1 MTKCVIDNQAVN
13 PAHFTIGIDPDSG
26 KHGVA
31 LYENE
36 TLVSLNNFTL
46 LQLRDFL
53 LAFFG
58 NDFSSLQIHIEDNAS
73 VKSAYTA
80 KNKRGESLAVKLN
93 IAQKIGMVKQAQI
106 ELERMLKELG
116 IKVVHR
122 KQSKRW
128 KSAAEV
134 EMFKS
139 ATGWTSRS
147 NEDTRS
153 AAYFGYAGARE
164 QKWAIYD

>member
-1 MTKCVIDNQAVN
+1 MKIRKSEAI
-13 PAHFTIGIDPDSG
+13 FTIGCDPDST
-26 KHGVA
+26 KHGFA
-31 LYENE
+31 LFENE
-36 TLVSLNNFTL
+36 KLVSLNSFTL
-46 LQLRDFL
+46 LDMQRFL
-53 LAFFG
+53 ISFFG
-58 NDFSSLQIHIEDNAS
+58 NDFSSLEFHLEDNAS

-80 KNKRGESLAVKLN
+80 KSKKGENLAVKLN

-128 KSAAEV
+128 KSGDAEV
-134 EMFKS
+134 EIFKS
-139 ATGWTSRS
+139 ATGWTNRS

-153 AAYFGYAGARE
+153 AAYFGYVGARE
-164 QKWAIYD
+164 RKLLKRSIV

>member
-1 MTKCVIDNQAVN
+1 MKIRKSEAI
-13 PAHFTIGIDPDSG
+13 FTIGCDPDST
-26 KHGVA
+26 KHGFA
-31 LYENE
+31 LFENE
-36 TLVSLNNFTL
+36 KLVSLNSFTL
-46 LQLRDFL
+46 LDMQRFL
-53 LAFFG
+53 ISFFG
-58 NDFSSLQIHIEDNAS
+58 NDFSSLEFHLEDNAS

-80 KNKRGESLAVKLN
+80 KSKKGENLSVKLN

-106 ELERMLKELG
+106 ELERMLKELE

-122 KQSKRW
+122 RQSKSW

-139 ATGWTSRS
+139 ATGWTGRS

-153 AAYFGYAGARE
+153 AAYFGYVGARE
-164 QKWAIYD
+164 RNLLKRSRG

>member
-1 MTKCVIDNQAVN
+1 MKIGGSEAI
-13 PAHFTIGIDPDSG
+13 FTIGCDPDST
-26 KHGVA
+26 KHGFA
-31 LYENE
+31 LFENE
-36 TLVSLNNFTL
+36 KLVSLNSFTL
-46 LQLRDFL
+46 LDMQRFL
-53 LAFFG
+53 ISFFG
-58 NDFSSLQIHIEDNAS
+58 NDFSSLEFHLEDNAS

-80 KNKRGESLAVKLN
+80 KSKKGENLAVKLN

-106 ELERMLKELG
+106 ELERMLKDLE

-128 KSAAEV
+128 KSAEEV
-134 EMFKS
+134 KMFKS

-153 AAYFGYAGARE
+153 AAYFGYVGARE
-164 QKWAIYD
+164 RKLLKRSIV

>member
-1 MTKCVIDNQAVN
+1 M
-13 PAHFTIGIDPDSG
+13 
-26 KHGVA
+26 
-31 LYENE
+31 
-36 TLVSLNNFTL
+36 
-46 LQLRDFL
+46 
-53 LAFFG
+53 
-58 NDFSSLQIHIEDNAS
+58 EDNVG

-80 KNKRGESLAVKLN
+80 KSKKGESLSVKLN

-106 ELERMLKELG
+106 ELERMLKELE

-128 KSAAEV
+128 KSAEEV
-134 EMFKS
+134 ETFKS

-153 AAYFGYAGARE
+153 AAYFGYVGARE
-164 QKWAIYD
+164 RNLLKRSIV

>member
-1 MTKCVIDNQAVN
+1 MKIRKSEAI
-13 PAHFTIGIDPDSG
+13 FTIGCDPDAE
-26 KHGVA
+26 KHGFA
-31 LYENE
+31 LFEGE
-36 TLVSLNNFTL
+36 KLVSLNCFTL
-46 LQLRDFL
+46 LDMQRFL
-53 LAFFG
+53 ISFFG
-58 NDFSSLQIHIEDNAS
+58 NDFSSLEFHLEDNAS

-164 QKWAIYD
+164 RNLLKRSIV